1 MTNEGNKETFISW
14 LKMFRIDRI
23 PEGTYFFFCFRRMA
37 RIKTTILY
45 IWQRIFIRT
54 NEMTPGKWMMERVLS
69 FPSLFSLYFSY
80 IYIYISRSWLAH
92 PSASY
97 EHGGIHDSSGVS
109 SPSWRKRATI
119 LVFLALDQ
127 SMLLLLLRLRNVYV
141 NFLQQDLP
149 LLFYLSSAKRINHI
163 VSLPFPDFFFFL
175 AHLVGLA
182 NTRLGLWFFDYYSWI
197 EKKGYIYFHSLWK
210 RNRKRFAKTISFFP
224 PFFLGRRAVRS
235 AARTSVLR
243 PPERDE
249 KT

>member
-1 MTNEGNKETFISW
+1 MNDGACSRS
-14 LKMFRIDRI
+14 L
-23 PEGTYFFFCFRRMA
+23 
-37 RIKTTILY
+37 
-45 IWQRIFIRT
+45 
-54 NEMTPGKWMMERVLS
+54 LS
-69 FPSLFSLYFSY
+69 FHCISHIY

-163 VSLPFPDFFFFL
+163 VSAVPRFFFFCSSCWRSKYKTWVMIFWL
-175 AHLVGLA
+175 PFVNWKKDYIFPFSLKLV
-182 NTRLGLWFFDYYSWI
+182 
-197 EKKGYIYFHSLWK
+197 
-210 RNRKRFAKTISFFP
+210 
-224 PFFLGRRAVRS
+224 
-235 AARTSVLR
+235 
-243 PPERDE
+243 
-249 KT
+249 